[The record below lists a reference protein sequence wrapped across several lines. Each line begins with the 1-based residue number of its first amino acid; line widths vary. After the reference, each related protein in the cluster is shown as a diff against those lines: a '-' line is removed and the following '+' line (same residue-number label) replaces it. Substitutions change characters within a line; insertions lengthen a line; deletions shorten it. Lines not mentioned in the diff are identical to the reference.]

1 MPLTFGR
8 TAEEADPEADG
19 TRVRADGDDPN
30 LGGHHLPVLQA
41 DDHPGVG
48 VPVGLQDGAA
58 SGVHIGHESLE
69 VRPPVVEHHLL
80 GKLLTEAV
88 GPAALDQQGTEDKLF
103 VILPT
108 TTEVELEKLLLC
120 GRRRAHESLGTP
132 GPAPS
137 LVVEAAMAGG
147 HRLLVGGAGAQLSDA
162 EAVVAGGGVD
172 QLCPRS
178 QACNK
183 EQEEVEQLQEAAHCC
198 PAHGLNSCPASFSSS
213 PRRRPHLTNTPSLC
227 ISYTWRPQAV
237 RYN

>member
-19 TRVRADGDDPN
+19 TRVHADGDDPN

-88 GPAALDQQGTEDKLF
+88 GPAALDQQGPEDKLF
-103 VILPT
+103 VLLPT
-108 TTEVELEKLLLC
+108 TT
-120 GRRRAHESLGTP
+120 GSA
-132 GPAPS
+132 GPPP
-137 LVVEAAMAGG
+137 LPPP
-147 HRLLVGGAGAQLSDA
+147 LSDA

-183 EQEEVEQLQEAAHCC
+183 EQEEVE
-198 PAHGLNSCPASFSSS
+198 
-213 PRRRPHLTNTPSLC
+213 
-227 ISYTWRPQAV
+227 
-237 RYN
+237 